1 MTVTFTA
8 VPGLAYDSGA
18 PAFFAVPYTV
28 IVCPLAFVLLS
39 RLWAV
44 ARRHRYVMP
53 PTSCADAEVR
63 RRWCSWSR

>member
-28 IVCPLAFVLLS
+28 IVCPLGLRPAEPPVGGGPPAPLRHAADFVCG
-39 RLWAV
+39 R
-44 ARRHRYVMP
+44 
-53 PTSCADAEVR
+53 
-63 RRWCSWSR
+63 